1 MIYGLQVLAK
11 IKSRERLFEYLGR
24 KVSYIDFG
32 RYESDALFFFI
43 KKYGTFYRSGGII
56 IATGELPKASTCMG
70 ENDSKADAII
80 REVFGAT
87 SLEVSQGKKVKKQVH
102 DSGGVGLYMSEDKV
116 SEQIKSLI
124 VPDFIS
130 GTGEGKVLHRYV
142 GERDVYM
149 VMDVPEGT
157 ECFSELRV
165 KLNFGM
171 LLTE

>member
-1 MIYGLQVLAK
+1 
-11 IKSRERLFEYLGR
+11 
-24 KVSYIDFG
+24 
-32 RYESDALFFFI
+32 
-43 KKYGTFYRSGGII
+43 
-56 IATGELPKASTCMG
+56 MG

-87 SLEVSQGKKVKKQVH
+87 SLEVSQGKKVEKQVH

-157 ECFSELRV
+157 ECFFRATGKVELWNASDGTISDYPVVRQT
-165 KLNFGM
+165 KEGTWLRLDKEPDNSY
-171 LLTE
+171 LLSFQKEPPL